1 MSFPRIQ
8 MKLSNTDSSEDYEAL
23 LDQKLIPLDKFI
35 SEDETDVKCEVEL
48 ERMTDHQSGK
58 IFRAEANLYVGGVMY
73 RAEATEEQMEK
84 AIDVMRDEL
93 KRELRRA
100 SSKQATL
107 NKQGDQEAKE
117 MMQSGGV

>member
-1 MSFPRIQ
+1 M
-8 MKLSNTDSSEDYEAL
+8 DSSEDFEAL
-23 LDQKLIPLDKFI
+23 LDQKLTPLDKFI
-35 SEDETDVKCEVEL
+35 PEDETDVKCEVEL

-58 IFRAEANLYVGGVMY
+58 IFRAEGNLYVAGILY

-117 MMQSGGV
+117 MMQNGGA